1 MYFLLLF
8 RKKTTACM
16 IEFFTGPLRFGQLA
30 LLAVDKLV
38 LETVTASFDLLIRYS
53 LGFK

>member
-8 RKKTTACM
+8 RKKTACM
-16 IEFFTGPLRFGQLA
+16 IEFFTGPLCFGQLA

-38 LETVTASFDLLIRYS
+38 LETVTTSFDLLIRYY